1 MMIKPIRTERDHA
14 SALARI
20 DEIFSAKP
28 GTPELDELDVL
39 ATLVDAYEKIHHP
52 IDPPSPIEA
61 IKFRMDQ
68 GQLTRADL
76 TRLLG
81 GSAKVTEVLGKRR
94 ALSKAMIV
102 RLHRAF
108 AIPYESLLGD
118 IEPPRKTSKRRPARA
133 KPHPR
138 MRAAS

>member
-20 DEIFSAKP
+20 EQLVSAKP

-39 ATLVDAYEKIHHP
+39 ATLVEAYEKAQHP

-61 IKFRMDQ
+61 IRFRMEQ
-68 GQLTRADL
+68 GQFTRAEL
-76 TRLLG
+76 SELLG
-81 GSAKVTEVLGKRR
+81 GTAKTAEVLGSKR

-108 AIPYESLLGD
+108 HIPYESLLGD
-118 IEPPRKTSKRRPARA
+118 SARIRKPMKRRVGGHKLSRT
-133 KPHPR
+133 
-138 MRAAS
+138 RAAG